1 MTSIAIRRHRIRGLA
16 ALAVMMAIVSG
27 LTPPSAAQ
35 SKPKVAFIY
44 VGPVGDAGWTF
55 QHDHARKHLEQT
67 LGVETKFVESVPET
81 AEVARVMEQFIRQ
94 DFKIIFATAFG
105 YQNFSLEV
113 ARKHPDVRIIGIG
126 PAIRL
131 APNVKAIYG
140 RIWEGRYLTGIVAGK
155 MTKAN
160 TIGFVAAH
168 PISTVVAGINAFA
181 LGVWSVAPNAKIK
194 VVWTRT
200 WYDPP
205 REKAAAKA
213 LLDAGADIVAQ
224 HQDTPSPLQ
233 AAAEAS
239 KLGIG
244 SESDMQRF
252 APEAYLTGTV
262 WDWRETDAAIVRGI
276 MSGQFKSEDYY
287 GGLADKMVTL
297 GPFSDRVPE
306 DVRALVD
313 QRRTG
318 IVDGSFQIFKGPL
331 KDQGDRVRVPEGKS
345 MSLKEILAFDWLLQG
360 IEGQAPTK
368 K

>member
-1 MTSIAIRRHRIRGLA
+1 MRRHYLR
-16 ALAVMMAIVSG
+16 ALTAVAVTVALLSG
-27 LTPPSAAQ
+27 VAGPSGAQ

-55 QHDHARKHLEQT
+55 QHDQARKHLEQA

-105 YQNFSLEV
+105 YQNFSREV
-113 ARKHPDVRIIGIG
+113 AKKHPDVRIVGIG
-126 PAIRL
+126 PAIGL
-131 APNVKAIYG
+131 APNVKTIYG

-155 MTKAN
+155 MTKTN

-168 PISTVVAGINAFA
+168 PISTVVAGVNAFA
-181 LGVWSVAPNAKIK
+181 LGVWAVQPNAKIK

-205 REKAAAKA
+205 KEKAAAKA
-213 LLDAGADIVAQ
+213 LLDAGADVIAQ

-244 SESDMQRF
+244 SESNMQRF
-252 APEAYLTGTV
+252 APEAYLTGTI
-262 WDWRETDAAIVRGI
+262 WDWRETDATIVKGI
-276 MSGQFKSEDYY
+276 MSGQFVSEDYY
-287 GGLADKMVTL
+287 GGLSDKMVSL
-297 GPFSDRVPE
+297 GPFSPRVPE
-306 DVRALVD
+306 DVRTLVE
-313 QRRTG
+313 QRSKS
-318 IVDGSFQIFKGPL
+318 IVDGSFSIFRGPL
-331 KDQGDRVRVPEGKS
+331 KDQGGRVRVPDGKT

-360 IEGQAPTK
+360 IEGQAPTAK
-368 K
+368 